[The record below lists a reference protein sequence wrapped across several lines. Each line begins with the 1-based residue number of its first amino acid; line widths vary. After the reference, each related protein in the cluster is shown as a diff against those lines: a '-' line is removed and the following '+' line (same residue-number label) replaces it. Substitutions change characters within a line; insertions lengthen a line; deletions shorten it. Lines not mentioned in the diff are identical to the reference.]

1 MKKMFVMLVI
11 GIIAGLFGC
20 KKSTPAE
27 PKAAEPAV
35 KQTQPAAEKA
45 APAVQQT
52 ADDAQKSAEETAQK
66 AAESAQP
73 AAEQVKEALTT
84 AAAEIDLTSPIETLK
99 EQAKKMSIDAL
110 KATAEKYK
118 AKFLSTK
125 ADLATKTDQ
134 QAKILATGK
143 SGADVLALAKDI
155 QTLTNTL
162 DSLKE
167 RMMVY
172 VDILKAQGVDIS
184 SFTL

>member
-11 GIIAGLFGC
+11 GISVGLFGC
-20 KKSTPAE
+20 KKSPPAE
-27 PKAAEPAV
+27 PKAAEPALE
-35 KQTQPAAEKA
+35 QIQPAAEQS

-52 ADDAQKSAEETAQK
+52 ADDAQKSSEEATKK
-66 AAESAQP
+66 AAESAGS
-73 AAEQVKEALTT
+73 AGEQVKEDLTT
-84 AAAEIDLTSPIETLK
+84 AAAKIDLTSPIETLK
-99 EQAKKMSIDAL
+99 EQAAKMSIDAL

-134 QAKILATGK
+134 QAKILATGQ